1 MGWYAIFVMTGKEE
15 LVKEEID
22 RIMSC
27 SETKITYQL
36 IIAKREI
43 NERKNGNIRSVIK
56 KLFPG
61 YILLETDNITEL
73 YHLIKNCEYL
83 IDILRRG
90 EYFSEIKL
98 EEIANIVY
106 MADDDGV
113 IGNSDIYVENDRIIV
128 TKGPLKNYDGF
139 IKKID
144 KRKQRI
150 TVLFFFNNKEHF
162 IDLSINIIEKF
173 DDKKIGKTIPFFA
186 YRYYQLK

>member
-15 LVKEEID
+15 QVKEEID
-22 RIMSC
+22 RILSTC
-27 SETKITYQL
+27 DSPITYQL

-56 KLFPG
+56 KMFPG
-61 YILLETDNITEL
+61 YILLETDNVL
-73 YHLIKNCEYL
+73 KFYHLTRQCNYL
-83 IDILRRG
+83 IDILRHG

-106 MADDDGV
+106 MMDDDGI

-139 IKKID
+139 VKKID
-144 KRKQRI
+144 KRKRRI
-150 TVLFFFNNKEHF
+150 TVLFFFNNKDHY

-173 DDKKIGKTIPFFA
+173 DDKKIGKKIPFFA